1 MDYEITLLLLQETS
15 QNLDPRDVVPDGWMI
30 DIHVF
35 CFGKIYFLVST
46 SVSQNGTPYQFHRL
60 NTSEQHNKI
69 NSIGNYRFQMVT
81 IKNTISNH
89 KQFGLGPP
97 LLDDSAGSRVMYI
110 FLRLIFLVIL
120 ELSPI
125 NVLSSL
131 TRFFLFVSPRTFL

>member
-15 QNLDPRDVVPDGWMI
+15 QNLDPRDVVPDGWMV

-35 CFGKIYFLVST
+35 CFGKIYFLVTT
-46 SVSQNGTPYQFHRL
+46 SASQNGTPYQFHRL
-60 NTSEQHNKI
+60 NTSEQQHKI
-69 NSIGNYRFQMVT
+69 NPINNYRFQMVT
-81 IKNTISNH
+81 MKNTIPNY